1 MRKFFT
7 LTIAIF
13 FANILFAQNIIGS
26 WSGVLSVSNTKLQV
40 VFNITQQ
47 DSSYTSTM
55 DSPDQGAFGL
65 PTTRTTFADNK
76 LEIVATGLGIYYQG
90 ILAGDSIVGSFNQGG
105 ISFPLILKKAEKVQF
120 NRPQT
125 PVEPYPYT
133 NEEVIITLKKD
144 NITLSGTLSKPYGDR
159 HHPAII
165 LISGSGPNDR
175 DETIFGHKPFLV
187 LSDFLTRNGFAV
199 IRYDKRGVG
208 KSTGEYNKAT
218 IRDFA
223 NDAAAVVDFAK
234 SRKDIDPANIHVIG
248 HSEGG
253 LIAAMLA
260 SQNPNIRSVVSMAGP
275 GVKGLEIV
283 QDQNRV
289 SMQAQ
294 KIEPETIDK
303 LLELNREILQGIME
317 WHGTENERTTLRNQ
331 LGVLWVQLPIL
342 VKMKVKK
349 DVFVRNNYNA
359 LVMPGYR
366 SFLSIDPA
374 EYWEK
379 TKCPVF
385 AINGEMDTQVLAE
398 KNLSAIRNALTN
410 GNNKNFETKSYPKLN
425 HLFQECTTG
434 YVDEY
439 AKIEQ
444 TISPEVLEDILAWLQ
459 KQQGES
465 SSRDLRAE

>member
-1 MRKFFT
+1 
-7 LTIAIF
+7 
-13 FANILFAQNIIGS
+13 
-26 WSGVLSVSNTKLQV
+26 
-40 VFNITQQ
+40 
-47 DSSYTSTM
+47 M

-218 IRDFA
+218 IRDLQTMPPLW
-223 NDAAAVVDFAK
+223 
-234 SRKDIDPANIHVIG
+234 SI
-248 HSEGG
+248 
-253 LIAAMLA
+253 L
-260 SQNPNIRSVVSMAGP
+260 
-275 GVKGLEIV
+275 
-283 QDQNRV
+283 QNRERYRPR
-289 SMQAQ
+289 
-294 KIEPETIDK
+294 KYPCYRTI
-303 LLELNREILQGIME
+303 
-317 WHGTENERTTLRNQ
+317 
-331 LGVLWVQLPIL
+331 
-342 VKMKVKK
+342 VK
-349 DVFVRNNYNA
+349 
-359 LVMPGYR
+359 
-366 SFLSIDPA
+366 
-374 EYWEK
+374 
-379 TKCPVF
+379 
-385 AINGEMDTQVLAE
+385 
-398 KNLSAIRNALTN
+398 
-410 GNNKNFETKSYPKLN
+410 
-425 HLFQECTTG
+425 
-434 YVDEY
+434 
-439 AKIEQ
+439 
-444 TISPEVLEDILAWLQ
+444 ED
-459 KQQGES
+459 
-465 SSRDLRAE
+465 

>member
-1 MRKFFT
+1 
-7 LTIAIF
+7 
-13 FANILFAQNIIGS
+13 
-26 WSGVLSVSNTKLQV
+26 
-40 VFNITQQ
+40 
-47 DSSYTSTM
+47 
-55 DSPDQGAFGL
+55 
-65 PTTRTTFADNK
+65 
-76 LEIVATGLGIYYQG
+76 
-90 ILAGDSIVGSFNQGG
+90 
-105 ISFPLILKKAEKVQF
+105 
-120 NRPQT
+120 
-125 PVEPYPYT
+125 
-133 NEEVIITLKKD
+133 VIITLKKD

-275 GVKGLEIV
+275 GGKGLEIV

-303 LLELNREILQGIME
+303 LLKLNHEILQGIME

-331 LGVLWVQLPIL
+331 LGVLWEQLPIL
-342 VKMKVKK
+342 VKMKMKK
-349 DVFVRNNYNA
+349 DV
-359 LVMPGYR
+359 
-366 SFLSIDPA
+366 
-374 EYWEK
+374 
-379 TKCPVF
+379 
-385 AINGEMDTQVLAE
+385 
-398 KNLSAIRNALTN
+398 LSA
-410 GNNKNFETKSYPKLN
+410 
-425 HLFQECTTG
+425 
-434 YVDEY
+434 
-439 AKIEQ
+439 
-444 TISPEVLEDILAWLQ
+444 TIIMLL
-459 KQQGES
+459 
-465 SSRDLRAE
+465 